1 MRRSERCL
9 CTLCTTT
16 TRTPRARGRGPS
28 ALVAAC
34 RDVHGLPVHGLPM
47 RRGCAAI
54 LCLLACACAL
64 DDTLPRKVRG
74 AHVGGGK
81 RGHGPGDGAAH
92 ETHGAGVR
100 AGAAR
105 RSGGGAPRFG
115 RRSEAAKKRRANA
128 KQGETKAEVPDKASN
143 ARRAKRTAK
152 RRARRD
158 GARRDA
164 RRDARRTARH
174 ATRTA

>member
-1 MRRSERCL
+1 
-9 CTLCTTT
+9 
-16 TRTPRARGRGPS
+16 
-28 ALVAAC
+28 
-34 RDVHGLPVHGLPM
+34 M

-54 LCLLACACAL
+54 LCLFACACAL
-64 DDTLPRKVRG
+64 DDTLPRKVKG
-74 AHVGGGK
+74 APTGGK
-81 RGHGPGDGAAH
+81 RGHGPGGDGAAH

-105 RSGGGAPRFG
+105 RAGGGAPRSG
-115 RRSEAAKKRRANA
+115 RWSEAAKKRRANA
-128 KQGETKAEVPDKASN
+128 KQGGTKAEGEVPDKASN

-174 ATRTA
+174 TTRTA